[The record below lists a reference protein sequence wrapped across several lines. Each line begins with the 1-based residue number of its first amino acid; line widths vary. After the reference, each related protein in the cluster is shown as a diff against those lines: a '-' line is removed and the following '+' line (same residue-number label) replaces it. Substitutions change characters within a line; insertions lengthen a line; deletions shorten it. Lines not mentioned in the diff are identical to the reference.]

1 MITPTPRVRSLQDE
15 VARDPGAPAF
25 VALADLYRLQGRY
38 DVAQRV
44 CTRGLE
50 RNPAHVEA
58 HVLLARIYLEAGDP
72 EKARDEWDIALRL
85 DPDHVEARR
94 ALGFHLLREGDEE
107 GARRHLTRAAEND
120 PDDPRI
126 HRALTAIARSR
137 SGAGHPGGGDRPFW
151 DAIADLLSGRI
162 DAFSRESR
170 ARLVLVMDGSG
181 RLLRRVG
188 DPGSVDL
195 AALASLA
202 AGIHSASREAARML
216 GEPGFSQLCHGSGD
230 RQLFLGATGTPA
242 GEIIVVALFGEDSS
256 VGLVRALF
264 REMVASLEGIDWPA
278 ARPTVR
284 AESLEAALAAGIE
297 RVGFRPAS
305 RTS

>member
-1 MITPTPRVRSLQDE
+1 MTPTPRVRSLQDE

-58 HVLLARIYLEAGDP
+58 HVLLGRIYLEAGDP

-85 DPDHVEARR
+85 DPNHIEARR
-94 ALGFHLLREGDEE
+94 SLGFHLLRCGDEE
-107 GARRHLTRAAEND
+107 GARRHLARAAEND

-126 HRALTAIARSR
+126 HRALTTIVRSR
-137 SGAGHPGGGDRPFW
+137 GGANHAAGGDRRFW
-151 DAIADLLSGRI
+151 DSVAELLSGRI
-162 DAFSRESR
+162 DTFARESR
-170 ARLVLVMDGSG
+170 AGLVLVMDGSG

-188 DPGSVDL
+188 DPKSLDL
-195 AALASLA
+195 AAFSSLA

-216 GEPGFSQLCHGSGD
+216 GESGFSQLCHGSGD

-242 GEIIVVALFGEDSS
+242 GEIVVVALFGEDST

-264 REMVASLEGIDWPA
+264 REMVASVQGMDWPL
-278 ARPTVR
+278 PLSHGR
-284 AESLEAALAAGIE
+284 AESLETALAAGLE
-297 RVGFRPAS
+297 RVRSPAS
-305 RTS
+305 SRAG